1 MRASGILLHPTSLP
15 GPWGV
20 GTLGSEA
27 RNFLDFLQAAGQKY
41 WQILPLNPT
50 GYGNSPYQSFSA
62 FAGNPYLISPE
73 LLEQEGLLVPG
84 EAQAVQADRVDFGYL
99 YETRFQLLRKAFS
112 RFVPSEEF
120 FRFCEENAHYLEDY
134 ALFMALKGEFLG
146 AAWYQWPR
154 EIRLREKEVLSCY
167 REKLAEELAFWRF
180 VEFTFA
186 CQWEVLRGYAKE
198 RNIQI
203 IGDVPIYVAPDSCDI
218 WANTELFLLDED
230 CRPTQV
236 AGCPPDFFSEEGQL
250 WGNPLYNWE
259 EMKKDGYGW
268 WCARLAAAKRRYDTV
283 RLDHFRGFESY
294 WAVPAGEKT
303 AKGGHW
309 HPGPGLDFV
318 EKVQAELPELTFIA
332 EDLGFLTPEVH
343 ELRKAAGWPGMV
355 ILSFAFDS
363 PGSAYLP
370 HNHKENSVCYIGTH
384 DNPTA
389 RQFLET
395 GNPSS
400 VAAATAYLGLSD
412 GEGPVWGLIR
422 GGMCSAAKLFIAQ
435 MQDYLELGAEGRMN
449 APGTDGDEN
458 WTWRAL
464 DGCFTPQLA
473 EKIRKMTARYGRI

>member
-15 GPWGV
+15 GPWGI
-20 GTLGSEA
+20 GTMGSEA
-27 RNFLDFLQAAGQKY
+27 REFLDFLQAAGQKY

-50 GYGNSPYQSFSA
+50 GFGNSPYQSFSA

-73 LLEQEGLLVPG
+73 LLEQEGLLLPG
-84 EAQAVQADRVDFGYL
+84 EAQKAAAGRVDFGYL
-99 YETRFQLLRKAFS
+99 YETRFALLRKACS
-112 RFVPSEEF
+112 RFSPDEEY

-134 ALFMALKGEFLG
+134 ALFMALKGEFSG
-146 AAWYQWPR
+146 AAWYAWPR
-154 EIRLREKEVLSCY
+154 EIRLREQAAMADY
-167 REKLAEELAFWRF
+167 REKLKEEMRFWRF
-180 VEFTFA
+180 IEYTFSR
-186 CQWEVLRGYAKE
+186 QWEALRRYGKE

-203 IGDVPIYVAPDSCDI
+203 IGDVPIYVAPDSCDV
-218 WANTELFLLDED
+218 WANPGLFLLDEE
-230 CRPTQV
+230 CRPTMV

-259 EMKKDGYGW
+259 EMEKDGYAW
-268 WCARLAAAKRRYDTV
+268 WCARLSAAKKRYDTV

-309 HPGPGLDFV
+309 CPGPGLSFV
-318 EKVQAELPELTFIA
+318 KKVQESLPELSFIA

-343 ELRKAAGWPGMV
+343 ELRQASGWPGMV

-363 PGSAYLP
+363 PDSVYLP
-370 HNHKENSVCYIGTH
+370 YNHKENSVCYIGTH

-395 GNPSS
+395 GAPAS

-412 GEGPVWGLIR
+412 REGPVWGLIR
-422 GGMCSAAKLFIAQ
+422 GGMGSVSMLFVAQ

-458 WTWRAL
+458 WTWRAPE
-464 DGCFTPQLA
+464 GSFTPQLA
-473 EKIRKMTARYGRI
+473 EKIRELTARYGRT